1 MRFEINK
8 IILWPKKIDKTYR
21 EIKFYPNSINIITG
35 ASRTGKSA
43 IIPII
48 DYCLGSDKCTIPV
61 DTIRDACEWF
71 GILIKLEGEELL
83 LCRREPGEKRTTV
96 DMYIQREKNII
107 IPDRI
112 TKNTTLSSVKD
123 VLNEIF
129 SMTFLELEEEEKS
142 GFSAR
147 PSYRDCMA
155 FLFQPQNIIANAD
168 VLFYKADTME
178 HRKKLINI
186 FPYVLG
192 AITPEILAQK
202 QILERKEKE
211 LDKLKLDY
219 QIIKDNTDSWKS
231 EVGKWIS
238 IAYEYGLIE
247 SNCNGTD
254 SFENMIKKLEEISKK
269 DVDSSKII
277 SNNVKEISDE
287 LVELRK
293 EEEKKS
299 KELFEIQHR
308 YLEMQDLLSTSKEYE
323 SSLETQRERLEISKW
338 LTKKIDNEKKCPI
351 CGNNYVSTIQKLT
364 DLSENINKINSKK
377 KKIDAIPIVFE
388 RELQQVDKER
398 QKVSNEL
405 EELRKRI
412 GEKFDYINEVNDT
425 KYTLISMSR
434 FLGKLENAVQTY
446 KRIGKDSKLQEE
458 ITKLEEE
465 VYILRKNVNQNEI
478 NRRIE
483 NALEKIQ
490 AIAEKLIPMF
500 DIERPND
507 KIQFLIKDLT
517 IKVKNQNGRD
527 DYLWE
532 IGSASNWLAYH
543 ISVLLAFQE
552 YYQKKNGVKVP
563 NFLVIDQPSQ
573 VYFPQKL
580 AGNNSDEYEI
590 KNDEDKEAVKKI
602 FLAMSNFLK
611 QSNCNVQIIVTEHAE
626 KEVWDGIDNVKLIER
641 WRDGEKLV
649 PLDWLD

>member
-1 MRFEINK
+1 
-8 IILWPKKIDKTYR
+8 
-21 EIKFYPNSINIITG
+21 
-35 ASRTGKSA
+35 
-43 IIPII
+43 
-48 DYCLGSDKCTIPV
+48 
-61 DTIRDACEWF
+61 
-71 GILIKLEGEELL
+71 
-83 LCRREPGEKRTTV
+83 
-96 DMYIQREKNII
+96 
-107 IPDRI
+107 
-112 TKNTTLSSVKD
+112 
-123 VLNEIF
+123 
-129 SMTFLELEEEEKS
+129 
-142 GFSAR
+142 
-147 PSYRDCMA
+147 
-155 FLFQPQNIIANAD
+155 
-168 VLFYKADTME
+168 
-178 HRKKLINI
+178 
-186 FPYVLG
+186 
-192 AITPEILAQK
+192 
-202 QILERKEKE
+202 
-211 LDKLKLDY
+211 
-219 QIIKDNTDSWKS
+219 
-231 EVGKWIS
+231 
-238 IAYEYGLIE
+238 
-247 SNCNGTD
+247 
-254 SFENMIKKLEEISKK
+254 MIKKLEEISKK